1 MPPSAHPPSPPS
13 APHPP
18 HSCSAA
24 VVSVELN
31 NEGEEAFRPDEF
43 GPRLTVE
50 RRITDNGSSTL
61 ALKDF
66 RGRKVRSKRE
76 DLDELTAHF
85 NLDVDNPCIVMSQD
99 KSREFLHS
107 GTPKD
112 KYKFFIKATLLEKV
126 SARLGSISGRLVVC
140 RRQIGEAETAL
151 GPLEEKA
158 RQAEQQVR
166 ELEEAESRGQ
176 EADRVTKQLAW
187 AYVHEAEQEVED
199 AERAKRE
206 AQERVAE
213 LEERLATAQSRV
225 ETVQQQMEQ
234 HMGRVKGC
242 SNEVERVKAEQDRF
256 RQQLAQASRQRGTV
270 EAACVRLE
278 RSVEDKKQRAQEL
291 SARIQELQDRAS
303 RNSQADRSLRDAEVA
318 AKQSQVEEAKER
330 LDSVNRELQTAQGGM
345 RETEAEQEALMK
357 QEDEARARARDVQA
371 WLRRRRDEARDK
383 LTAFGGQKVTQLLRQ
398 IEMNIGRFR
407 RPPIGPIGAHL
418 SLERI
423 IGVSALQSGSGA
435 GGGAEIGLLHSLMS
449 QGLSRSRSTISRL
462 CPLGPPHFHTPLA
475 FSSPSPPSLPFL
487 FSPHSPPIP
496 PFTPSSPRQSLES
509 AHYSM
514 AVEVAVG
521 RMLDSFIVSCLE
533 DYHVLKRLAASIGL
547 QSLNVVTYGFDLPPI
562 EPPTHV
568 LPPEGLVTVLSVL
581 NIANPVVRNVL
592 IDQGGVETTVLVR
605 DFDEGKDVAFSRAL
619 ASRIRECITQDG
631 MRLFMR
637 GNQEVS
643 LPCKRNM
650 RGGRL
655 GCNLEEDEAKG
666 REEEER
672 LLSSAEQFRRQREA
686 GERELRRK
694 RNQVQQLQIA
704 QGDAERVVRMA
715 QIELR
720 EVRHQMLAAQ
730 QFESQVNVSDLEE
743 ELERVEAE
751 AETER
756 ASLEEQK
763 GRLEEAKEEERV
775 VLGNKGRLEEE
786 LRALDEA
793 LGGAMERMD
802 HLTTQQRRMQAAVKR
817 LTDDLQRLQHSVAA
831 SDAEIEHKRST
842 AQAKRQQAG
851 MVCEEEEGQQEGEEV
866 MDSEDLRKRLMRL
879 RAELP
884 RDYQAV
890 LAPERKEELQH
901 RAQKLRGRYTATS
914 NTIQLISLR
923 HEQLEKSLGVRVNA
937 LRIDSNLLG
946 QNLDWTFQDH
956 LSRKRYTGHVLV
968 DHTQGTLTLEINTST
983 GAVTDVKAL
992 SGGER
997 SFSTLCFA
1005 LSLHQLT
1012 EAPVRAM
1019 DEFDIFMDNI
1029 TRKICLRH
1037 AVDFAISNG
1046 SQWIFITPHDIT
1058 EVDDGPQVKKQRMHP
1073 PRPSE

>member
-1 MPPSAHPPSPPS
+1 M
-13 APHPP
+13 
-18 HSCSAA
+18 
-24 VVSVELN
+24 
-31 NEGEEAFRPDEF
+31 
-43 GPRLTVE
+43 
-50 RRITDNGSSTL
+50 
-61 ALKDF
+61 
-66 RGRKVRSKRE
+66 
-76 DLDELTAHF
+76 
-85 NLDVDNPCIVMSQD
+85 
-99 KSREFLHS
+99 
-107 GTPKD
+107 
-112 KYKFFIKATLLEKV
+112 
-126 SARLGSISGRLVVC
+126 
-140 RRQIGEAETAL
+140 
-151 GPLEEKA
+151 
-158 RQAEQQVR
+158 
-166 ELEEAESRGQ
+166 
-176 EADRVTKQLAW
+176 
-187 AYVHEAEQEVED
+187 
-199 AERAKRE
+199 
-206 AQERVAE
+206 
-213 LEERLATAQSRV
+213 
-225 ETVQQQMEQ
+225 
-234 HMGRVKGC
+234 
-242 SNEVERVKAEQDRF
+242 
-256 RQQLAQASRQRGTV
+256 
-270 EAACVRLE
+270 
-278 RSVEDKKQRAQEL
+278 
-291 SARIQELQDRAS
+291 
-303 RNSQADRSLRDAEVA
+303 
-318 AKQSQVEEAKER
+318 
-330 LDSVNRELQTAQGGM
+330 
-345 RETEAEQEALMK
+345 
-357 QEDEARARARDVQA
+357 
-371 WLRRRRDEARDK
+371 
-383 LTAFGGQKVTQLLRQ
+383 TAFGGQKVTQLLRQ
-398 IEMNIGRFR
+398 IEMNIRRFR

-418 SLERI
+418 SLE
-423 IGVSALQSGSGA
+423 
-435 GGGAEIGLLHSLMS
+435 
-449 QGLSRSRSTISRL
+449 
-462 CPLGPPHFHTPLA
+462 
-475 FSSPSPPSLPFL
+475 
-487 FSPHSPPIP
+487 
-496 PFTPSSPRQSLES
+496 S
-509 AHYSM
+509 AHYSL

-533 DYHVLKRLAASIGL
+533 DYQALKRLAASINFHNL
-547 QSLNVVTYGFDLPPI
+547 TVVTYGFDLPPI
-562 EPPTHV
+562 EPPAHV

-592 IDQGGVETTVLVR
+592 IDQAGVEMTVLVR
-605 DFDEGKDVAFSRAL
+605 DFDGGKEVAFSRAL
-619 ASRIRECITQDG
+619 VSRVRECITQDG

-672 LLSSAEQFRRQREA
+672 LLSSAEQLRRQREA

-694 RNQVQQLQIA
+694 REQLQQLQIA

-756 ASLEEQK
+756 AVWEEEK
-763 GRLEEAKEEERV
+763 GRLEQAKEEERV

-802 HLTTQQRRMQAAVKR
+802 QLTTQQRRMQAAVKR
-817 LTDDLQRLQHSVAA
+817 LTDELQRLQHTVGA
-831 SDAEIEHKRST
+831 SDADIEQKRSD
-842 AQAKRQQAG
+842 AQAKRQQAAV
-851 MVCEEEEGQQEGEEV
+851 VCEEEEGQQEGEEV
-866 MDSEDLRKRLMRL
+866 MNSEDLRKRLIRL

-884 RDYQAV
+884 KDYHAV

-914 NTIQLISLR
+914 NTIRLISLR
-923 HEQLEKSLGVRVNA
+923 HEQLEKSLGKRVNA
-937 LRIDSNLLG
+937 LRIDSNRLG

-968 DHTQGTLTLEINTST
+968 DHTQGTLTLERYTGHVLVDHTQGTLTLEVCAGMVGRNEWVEGGDEWVEGGDEWVEGGGDEWVGYEICTFSCLPSPSAPPSLFPRPLAPWPPSPHCPTADVPQINTST
-983 GAVTDVKAL
+983 GAVSDVKAL

-1046 SQWIFITPHDIT
+1046 SQWIFITPHDIS
-1058 EVDDGPQVKKQRMHP
+1058 EVDAGPQVKKQKMWP
-1073 PRPSE
+1073 PRPTR

>member
-1 MPPSAHPPSPPS
+1 MSQAAAGSSANGLANGTASGSGSEGGAGWIRCMDLRNFMCHEALHVDFIRHVNFITGGKS
-13 APHPP
+13 AVLTALCVAFGTRARTTNRA
-18 HSCSAA
+18 SAIKDFIRTGCSAA

-140 RRQIGEAETAL
+140 RRQLGEAEVAL

-166 ELEEAESRGQ
+166 EMEEAESRGQ

-225 ETVQQQMEQ
+225 EAVQQQMEQ

-270 EAACVRLE
+270 EAACGRHE
-278 RSVEDKKQRAQEL
+278 RTVEDQRRRAQEL
-291 SARIQELQDRAS
+291 TARIQELQDRAS
-303 RNSQADRSLRDAEVA
+303 RNSQADRSQRDAEVA

-330 LDSVNRELQTAQGGM
+330 LDSVNRELQAAQGGM
-345 RETEAEQEALMK
+345 RETEGEQEDLKK
-357 QEDEARARARDVQA
+357 QEDDARARARDVQA

-418 SLERI
+418 SLE
-423 IGVSALQSGSGA
+423 
-435 GGGAEIGLLHSLMS
+435 
-449 QGLSRSRSTISRL
+449 
-462 CPLGPPHFHTPLA
+462 
-475 FSSPSPPSLPFL
+475 
-487 FSPHSPPIP
+487 
-496 PFTPSSPRQSLES
+496 S

-521 RMLDSFIVSCLE
+521 QTLNSFIVSCLD

-547 QSLNVVTYGFDLPPI
+547 QNLNVVTYGFDLPPI
-562 EPPTHV
+562 EPPAHV

-605 DFDEGKDVAFSRAL
+605 DFDEGKEVAFSRAL

-694 RNQVQQLQIA
+694 REQVQQLQIA

-756 ASLEEQK
+756 ASLEEKK

-817 LTDDLQRLQHSVAA
+817 LTEDLQRLQHSVAA

-851 MVCEEEEGQQEGEEV
+851 MVCEEEGGQQEGEEV

-901 RAQKLRGRYTATS
+901 RAQKLRGRHTATS

-1037 AVDFAISNG
+1037 AVEFAISNG

-1058 EVDDGPQVKKQRMHP
+1058 EVDDGPQVKRQRMHP
-1073 PRPSE
+1073 PRPSK

>member
-1 MPPSAHPPSPPS
+1 MSQPAAGSSANGIANGTASGSGSEGGAGWIRCMDLRNFMCHEALHVDFIRHVNFITGGKS
-13 APHPP
+13 AVLTGLCVAFGTRACTTNRA
-18 HSCSAA
+18 SAIKDFIRTGCSLA

-166 ELEEAESRGQ
+166 EMEEAESRGQ

-225 ETVQQQMEQ
+225 EAVQQQMEQ

-270 EAACVRLE
+270 EAACVRHE

-418 SLERI
+418 SLE
-423 IGVSALQSGSGA
+423 
-435 GGGAEIGLLHSLMS
+435 
-449 QGLSRSRSTISRL
+449 
-462 CPLGPPHFHTPLA
+462 
-475 FSSPSPPSLPFL
+475 
-487 FSPHSPPIP
+487 
-496 PFTPSSPRQSLES
+496 S

-547 QSLNVVTYGFDLPPI
+547 QNLNVVTYGFDLPPI

-851 MVCEEEEGQQEGEEV
+851 MVCEEEGGQQEGEEV

-1073 PRPSE
+1073 PRPSK